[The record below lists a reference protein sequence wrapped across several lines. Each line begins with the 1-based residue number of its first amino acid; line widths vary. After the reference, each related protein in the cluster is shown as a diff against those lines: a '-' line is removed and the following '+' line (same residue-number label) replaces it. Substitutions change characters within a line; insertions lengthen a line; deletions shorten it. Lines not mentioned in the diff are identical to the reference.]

1 MRKII
6 LLLTLSAAAAWSA
19 DEVAPPAEAT
29 PETGAATAAPAADA
43 GTAPAAEATPE
54 YVEREEN
61 AVSPLTGKR
70 YRERVIEFSAV
81 EVNAEL
87 ARPVEIIIPR
97 ARPDFDK
104 ITLTI
109 YNNEPSALAPE
120 EYKLEYYRRVP
131 VREEAAEAGTRAA
144 FAPEAA
150 ATPPETP
157 ATAEPEDAGA
167 GE

>member
-6 LLLTLSAAAAWSA
+6 LLVTLLAAAAWGA

-29 PETGAATAAPAADA
+29 PEAGAATAPAADA
-43 GTAPAAEATPE
+43 GTAPAAEAPPE

-81 EVNAEL
+81 EVKAEL
-87 ARPVEIIIPR
+87 ARPIEIIVPR

-131 VREEAAEAGTRAA
+131 VREEAAESGTRAA

-150 ATPPETP
+150 ATPPESSAP
-157 ATAEPEDAGA
+157 SEAETDDDGR
-167 GE
+167 